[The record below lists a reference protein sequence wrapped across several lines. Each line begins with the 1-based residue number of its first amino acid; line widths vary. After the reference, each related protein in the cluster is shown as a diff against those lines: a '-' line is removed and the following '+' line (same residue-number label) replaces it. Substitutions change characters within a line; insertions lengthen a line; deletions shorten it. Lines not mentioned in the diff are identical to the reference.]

1 MGCTIVFQPSN
12 SDRFETQKA
21 GTIMTEDE
29 ITLSRDSYD
38 GFVSITTNEAA
49 FRLFNQAGDVARG
62 MGHGNI
68 DPIHVIIVA
77 LRDSNVYRRF
87 ARAVEPVTYV
97 DAVHAAERH
106 YDGPIIGTATEPVIT
121 QFTPAMLQA
130 AARLHRERHQ
140 WISDQLASHNG
151 VDTATWGVR
160 DALLTFCVESDSPA
174 VKALEL

>member
-121 QFTPAMLQA
+121 QFTSGRQRATHGLD
-130 AARLHRERHQ
+130 RE
-140 WISDQLASHNG
+140 SH
-151 VDTATWGVR
+151 T
-160 DALLTFCVESDSPA
+160 
-174 VKALEL
+174 

>member
-1 MGCTIVFQPSN
+1 MN
-12 SDRFETQKA
+12 D
-21 GTIMTEDE
+21 TE
-29 ITLSRDSYD
+29 LAMSREAYD
-38 GFVSITTNEAA
+38 GLTSVTTNEAA

>member
-1 MGCTIVFQPSN
+1 
-12 SDRFETQKA
+12 
-21 GTIMTEDE
+21 MTEDE

-151 VDTATWGVR
+151 VDTASWGVR
-160 DALLTFCVESDSPA
+160 DMLLAFSVESDSPA
-174 VKALEL
+174 VKALALQGSTSSV